1 MMGVNED
8 IRKTEALGAILLAHR
23 PRLLAFL
30 QAIGARDEAEDLLQ
44 EAWIKVSALGDFLPD
59 EPLSYL
65 FRLLHNLLLDR
76 RRGDGRAVRREAQ
89 WAQVHAGDL
98 AAISDDPGEERRL
111 IGRQELLSAARAID
125 ALGEPTASIFRRHRI
140 DGVTQRVIATEF
152 AMGLSTV
159 EKHLRKAYRALLLLR
174 GTGDEA

>member
-1 MMGVNED
+1 MTGVSDDTGE
-8 IRKTEALGAILLAHR
+8 THALEAFLLAHR

-30 QAIGARDEAEDLLQ
+30 HNIGARDEAEDLFQ

-76 RRGDGRAVRREAQ
+76 RRGAGRAVRREAQ
-89 WAQVHAGDL
+89 WAEVHAGDL
-98 AAISDDPGEERRL
+98 TAISDQPDEERRL
-111 IGRQELLSAARAID
+111 IGRQELRSVARAIED
-125 ALGEPTASIFRRHRI
+125 LGEPTASIFRRHRI
-140 DGVTQRVIATEF
+140 DGVTQRAIATEF

-159 EKHLRKAYRALLLLR
+159 EKHLRKAYRVLLLLR
-174 GTGDEA
+174 EAGDEA